1 MARVSHVHS
10 MRNCLLHAD
19 VLARVRVH
27 RACTAD
33 ATRVHRACR
42 ARAWCTA
49 IRHCLRHTLAATARR
64 LDAPAAELL
73 KFQSFGWFSTL
84 ALLVHQA
91 RRVPYRTVGY
101 DMFTSVPPGVAYII
115 SCIV

>member
-27 RACTAD
+27 RGCN
-33 ATRVHRACR
+33 
-42 ARAWCTA
+42 ARAPRVQGTCMMHGNPPLSAEHDT
-49 IRHCLRHTLAATARR
+49 RAATARR